1 MLASDAAAGPWS
13 FCNTGQEE
21 KGLGPPGVESGG
33 RRLKLNLPQRDLPT
47 HPDCGHCMK
56 TGAVTV
62 HNRDKKPGRGI
73 FGKAPDLKGF

>member
-33 RRLKLNLPQRDLPT
+33 RRLKLSLPQRDLPS
-47 HPDCGHCMK
+47 CGHCMK
-56 TGAVTV
+56 TGPVPV
-62 HNRDKKPGRGI
+62 HHRDETPGRGI
-73 FGKAPDLKGF
+73 FGKAPDLKGY